1 MWQSTQ
7 GRATPNRSLLWIIP
21 GSVAVPAGM
30 VNGPYRTVLVE
41 VAACAGRPEPN
52 PTSTIP
58 MARATTM
65 TERFTAAPFSLLAAT
80 VPLAASHR
88 SPIHSDGNRTP
99 ADASPPV
106 LTRHGPLHD
115 ANRGGSVWQ
124 VRHLDRIRHAVG
136 GPGDA
141 GRMGAE
147 PHGPSWPPSSDHSPG
162 FCLGWLHG
170 SPCARR

>member
-1 MWQSTQ
+1 
-7 GRATPNRSLLWIIP
+7 
-21 GSVAVPAGM
+21 
-30 VNGPYRTVLVE
+30 
-41 VAACAGRPEPN
+41 
-52 PTSTIP
+52 

-136 GPGDA
+136 GLGDA

-147 PHGPSWPPSSDHSPG
+147 PHGPSWPPSSDRSPG
-162 FCLGWLHG
+162 FAWAGCTAPPAHDVE
-170 SPCARR
+170 PARLST